1 MDNEIINSIKNI
13 DLEVSKRQILM
24 IAYYFPPMGLS
35 GVQRTL
41 KFVKYLPEYN
51 WNPIVLTTGA
61 TRYYA
66 FDETL
71 LNDID
76 ENIKIFRTEKDPFNR
91 GKNKK
96 NNKQVKYPSRFKQI
110 IFRILSQS
118 IFIPDSRIRWKK
130 YAVKLGSKI
139 IEENP
144 NIKII
149 YATAPPYT
157 DFLVA
162 KELSLKYNIPFV
174 IDYRDLWLDN
184 PYFYFAT
191 PYHKNKAISLESSV
205 LRYAQKSF
213 VITRELKEKML
224 RRYKFLSH
232 NDLGI
237 IPHGFDEEDFIPYK
251 DIKPDNNKFT
261 LTHSGVFSDNITPK
275 YFLKGIAKFLNKNED
290 AKKYINIKFI
300 GIMKQ
305 QHIKIIDKLKL
316 TKYTSLLGYLNHN
329 NVIKHLMESNI
340 LWMMI
345 PNDIATP
352 SRFY

>member
-118 IFIPDSRIRWKK
+118 IFIPDSRIRWK
-130 YAVKLGSKI
+130 SQI
-139 IEENP
+139 IGLLASQPAAPMLFKQCSEHRRNLEEVSVFCEV
-144 NIKII
+144 ICRD
-149 YATAPPYT
+149 AP
-157 DFLVA
+157 DVGLRRIERA
-162 KELSLKYNIPFV
+162 
-174 IDYRDLWLDN
+174 
-184 PYFYFAT
+184 
-191 PYHKNKAISLESSV
+191 SSV
-205 LRYAQKSF
+205 TDQ
-213 VITRELKEKML
+213 
-224 RRYKFLSH
+224 
-232 NDLGI
+232 
-237 IPHGFDEEDFIPYK
+237 
-251 DIKPDNNKFT
+251 
-261 LTHSGVFSDNITPK
+261 
-275 YFLKGIAKFLNKNED
+275 
-290 AKKYINIKFI
+290 FI
-300 GIMKQ
+300 GP
-305 QHIKIIDKLKL
+305 
-316 TKYTSLLGYLNHN
+316 
-329 NVIKHLMESNI
+329 V
-340 LWMMI
+340 
-345 PNDIATP
+345 
-352 SRFY
+352 RVR